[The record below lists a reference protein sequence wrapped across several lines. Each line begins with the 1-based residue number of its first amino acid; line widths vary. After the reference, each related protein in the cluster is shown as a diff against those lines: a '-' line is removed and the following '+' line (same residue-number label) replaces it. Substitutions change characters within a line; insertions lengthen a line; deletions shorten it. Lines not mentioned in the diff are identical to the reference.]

1 MNKSVLIT
9 GAGGYIGTLLVPLL
23 LKKNFKVVA
32 LDRFYFGK
40 NYFNKIK
47 SKNLKILQKDIRQ
60 VTKKDF
66 KNIDCVI
73 DLAALSNDP
82 SCELDINLTKK
93 INYLGRINCAKIAK
107 KSGVKKYIFSSTC
120 SVYGDTKSEVLSEKS
135 KTDPISEY
143 AKASLKVEQ
152 ELLEDLCDSKFIVS
166 IVRNGTL
173 FGLSPRMRYDLVVN
187 LMTLSIFEEKR
198 IYVTGGGEQFRPLIH
213 VKDVCLFF
221 LRMLEKNFNGEIF
234 NLAIQNIKII
244 DLAYQIKNHF
254 KNLDIDIIRTR
265 DDQDKRNYNVDIKK
279 IKKVSKFKPS
289 FTIEKGVKEIFD
301 NLMIG
306 KSKRTEKTSTLGW
319 YKYLIE
325 SQKTL
330 DDVLINGKL
339 F

>member
-1 MNKSVLIT
+1 MLK
-9 GAGGYIGTLLVPLL
+9 L
-23 LKKNFKVVA
+23 LKN
-32 LDRFYFGK
+32 
-40 NYFNKIK
+40 
-47 SKNLKILQKDIRQ
+47 S
-60 VTKKDF
+60 
-66 KNIDCVI
+66 
-73 DLAALSNDP
+73 
-82 SCELDINLTKK
+82 
-93 INYLGRINCAKIAK
+93 
-107 KSGVKKYIFSSTC
+107 VKKYIFSSTC

-152 ELLEDLCDSKFIVS
+152 ELLSDLCDNKFIVS

-213 VKDVCLFF
+213 VQDVCLFF

-254 KNLDIDIIRTR
+254 KNLDIDIIQTR

-279 IKKVSKFKPS
+279 MLKVSKFKPR
-289 FTIEKGVKEIFD
+289 FTIEKGIKEIFD

-319 YKYLIE
+319 YKYLID
-325 SQKTL
+325 SKNT
-330 DDVLINGKL
+330 
-339 F
+339 